1 MSEAKP
7 PNGPNKAVIKF
18 ASKLNV
24 FVYRLTGG
32 RVMGKMKGAPICLVT
47 MTGRKS
53 GRKIT
58 FPLMYN
64 PDGGNVILVA
74 SLGGAPKNPVWYYNL
89 MANPKVIIQLGAK
102 KQEMLATQASPEQK
116 AALWPSIVANYP
128 DFEVYQKKTERDIPV
143 IICSPVVLR

>member
-7 PNGPNKAVIKF
+7 PNPPGKTAVKF
-18 ASKLNV
+18 FSRLNV
-24 FVYRLTGG
+24 LLYRLTGG
-32 RVMGKMKGAPICLVT
+32 RVMGKLKGAPICLVT

-64 PDGGNVILVA
+64 PDGDNVILIA
-74 SLGGAPKNPVWYYNL
+74 SFGGGPKNPVWYYNL
-89 MANPKVIIQLGAK
+89 MANPNVVIELGAK
-102 KQEMLATQASPEQK
+102 KQEMRATQATPEQK

-128 DFEVYQKKTERDIPV
+128 DFEVYQQKTSRDIPV
-143 IICSPVVLR
+143 IICSPV

>member
-7 PNGPNKAVIKF
+7 PNPPNKAIVKF
-18 ASKLNV
+18 LSNLNV
-24 FVYRLTGG
+24 ALYRLSGG
-32 RVMGKMKGAPICLVT
+32 RIMGKLKGAPICLVT

-64 PDGGNVILVA
+64 PDGDNVILIA
-74 SLGGAPKNPVWYYNL
+74 SFGGGPKNPVWYYNL
-89 MANPKVIIQLGAK
+89 MADPNVVIQLGAK
-102 KQEMLATQASPEQK
+102 KQAMRATQATPEQK

-128 DFEVYQKKTERDIPV
+128 DFEVYQKRTSRDIPV
-143 IICSPVVLR
+143 IICSPV

>member
-7 PNGPNKAVIKF
+7 PNPPSKTVVKF
-18 ASKLNV
+18 FSKLNV
-24 FVYRLTGG
+24 LLYRLTGG
-32 RVMGKMKGAPICLVT
+32 RVMGKLKGAPICLVT

-64 PDGGNVILVA
+64 PDGDNVILIA
-74 SLGGAPKNPVWYYNL
+74 SFGGGPKNPVWYYNL
-89 MANPKVIIQLGAK
+89 MANPNVVIELGAK
-102 KQEMLATQASPEQK
+102 KQEMRATQASPEQK

-128 DFEVYQKKTERDIPV
+128 DFAVYQQKTSRDIPV
-143 IICSPVVLR
+143 IICSPV